1 MRNWSIEEETGVP
14 VCPAKDDLVDAERIA
29 MTLDIP
35 LEIVCSILCVFPQ
48 YDFEKEY
55 WNDVF
60 EVCLEAYKRVILWF
74 HLR

>member
-35 LEIVCSILCVFPQ
+35 FEIVYFILCIFP
-48 YDFEKEY
+48 
-55 WNDVF
+55 
-60 EVCLEAYKRVILWF
+60 
-74 HLR
+74 

>member
-1 MRNWSIEEETGVP
+1 MRNWSIEEETGIP
-14 VCPAKDDLVDAERIA
+14 VCPAKDDLVDAEQIA

-35 LEIVCSILCVFPQ
+35 LETVCSILCVFPQ

-60 EVCLEAYKRVILWF
+60 EVCLEAYKRVILWL
-74 HLR
+74 HW